1 MLHSGKENSSSPD
14 KLFLLLQQEMTSQM
28 KHLIIFFQPWW
39 APVSSVRCCL
49 SISIPKWRPFS
60 QWKST
65 LGVHPESHPYYIPL
79 GHTWPTNWAP
89 KLGQN
94 VNSNS
99 ETNSRYWNLSRIDF
113 LSSLQ
118 IIPAEAVWNFEW
130 KWLMCWTCNVTLF
143 CMWEICW
150 SSSCMIIK
158 NS

>member
-1 MLHSGKENSSSPD
+1 MLCAGKENSSSPD
-14 KLFLLLQQEMTSQM
+14 KLFLLLQQMTSQM
-28 KHLIIFFQPWW
+28 KHLIVFFQPWW

-49 SISIPKWRPFS
+49 CISIPKWGPFS

-65 LGVHPESHPYYIPL
+65 LGVHPESHPCYIPL

-99 ETNSRYWNLSRIDF
+99 ETNWRYWNLSRIDF
-113 LSSLQ
+113 QSSLQ
-118 IIPAEAVWNFEW
+118 IIPGEAVRNFEW
-130 KWLMCWTCNVTLF
+130 KWLMCWTHIMVLF
-143 CMWEICW
+143 SPPEICK